1 VHVVGWLLVGEAA
14 VMTIP
19 AVADA
24 QVGSPDWSAFIL
36 SAFITAG
43 VGGALVLASGGGMP
57 ASLTVRQTFLLTT
70 LAWTVLSAFAAIP
83 FVLSST
89 DLGLVDALYEAT
101 SGLTT
106 AGGTVIVGLDALP
119 PGPLLWRIL
128 LNWFGGIGLVAMTLL
143 VFPFLRVGGMQLF
156 RTESSDRSDKLFGR
170 AKDLAATIATVYAAI
185 TTLSAVGFHLA
196 GLSWF
201 DAIAHGMSA
210 VSTGGFSTQ
219 DASLAAFP
227 GVAHYWV
234 ATASMIAGALPMTFY
249 VRFGLHGR
257 GAAHDAQVKAF
268 LSFLAF
274 SWAVMAAWALL
285 ETGMVREMPV
295 HEVLAHVAVNVTSV
309 VTTTGLAS
317 DDYGAWGGFATVAFF
332 ALFFVGGCTGSTS
345 GSIKI
350 FRWQVLVLS
359 LAAQM
364 RRMVTPHRV
373 TLVSYGGKPIPDE
386 VAQSVVNFVVVYVIT
401 FVVLSLVLAW
411 IGLDFLSA
419 SSGVASALSGVGPG
433 LGEVIGPAGNYAALP
448 DSAKL
453 LLCVAMLLGRLEI
466 LTVLVL
472 LTPGFWK

>member
-1 VHVVGWLLVGEAA
+1 
-14 VMTIP
+14 M
-19 AVADA
+19 
-24 QVGSPDWSAFIL
+24 
-36 SAFITAG
+36 
-43 VGGALVLASGGGMP
+43 
-57 ASLTVRQTFLLTT
+57 
-70 LAWTVLSAFAAIP
+70 
-83 FVLSST
+83 
-89 DLGLVDALYEAT
+89 
-101 SGLTT
+101 
-106 AGGTVIVGLDALP
+106 P

-128 LNWFGGIGLVAMTLL
+128 LNWIGGIGLVAMTLL

-170 AKDLAATIATVYAAI
+170 ARDLAAPIATVYAAL
-185 TTLSAVGFHLA
+185 TTISAVGFHLA
-196 GLSWF
+196 GLPWF

-210 VSTGGFSTQ
+210 VSTGGFSTR

-227 GVAHYWV
+227 GIAHYWV

-249 VRFGLHGR
+249 VRFGLQGR
-257 GAAHDAQVKAF
+257 SAIHDAQVKAF
-268 LSFLAF
+268 LTFLAF
-274 SWAVMAAWALL
+274 AWTVMAAWAFL
-285 ETGMVREMPV
+285 ETGMATEMPV
-295 HEVLAHVAVNVTSV
+295 HEVLAHIAVNVTSV
-309 VTTTGLAS
+309 VTTTGLVS

-332 ALFFVGGCTGSTS
+332 ALCFVGGCTGSTS

-359 LAAQM
+359 LGAQM

-401 FVVLSLVLAW
+401 FVVLSLALAW

-419 SSGVASALSGVGPG
+419 ASGVASALSGVGPG
-433 LGEVIGPAGNYAALP
+433 LGAVIGPAGNYAVLP

>member
-1 VHVVGWLLVGEAA
+1 MHVVGWLLVGEAA
-14 VMTIP
+14 VMTVP
-19 AVADA
+19 AGADA
-24 QVGSPDWSAFIL
+24 LVGSPDWIAFIL
-36 SAFITAG
+36 SAFITGG
-43 VGGALVLASGGGMP
+43 VGGALVLASGGRLP
-57 ASLTVRQTFLLTT
+57 TSLTVRQTFLLTT

-89 DLGLVDALYEAT
+89 DLELVDALYEAT

-106 AGGTVIVGLDALP
+106 AGGTVIIGLDALP

-170 AKDLAATIATVYAAI
+170 ARDLAATIATVYAAL
-185 TTLSAVGFHLA
+185 TTISAVGFHLA
-196 GLSWF
+196 GLPWF

-210 VSTGGFSTQ
+210 VSTGGFSTR

-257 GAAHDAQVKAF
+257 GAAHDVQVKAF

-274 SWAVMAAWALL
+274 AWVVMVAWALL
-285 ETGMVREMPV
+285 ETGMAAEMPV
-295 HEVLAHVAVNVTSV
+295 HEVLAHVVVNVTSV
-309 VTTTGLAS
+309 VTTTGLVS

-332 ALFFVGGCTGSTS
+332 ALCFVGGCTGSTS

-350 FRWQVLVLS
+350 FRWQVLILS
-359 LAAQM
+359 LGAQM

-386 VAQSVVNFVVVYVIT
+386 VAQSVVNFVVVYVIA
-401 FVVLSLVLAW
+401 FVVLSLALAW
-411 IGLDFLSA
+411 IELDFLSA

-433 LGEVIGPAGNYAALP
+433 LGSVIGPAGNYAVLP

-472 LTPGFWK
+472 LTRGFWK

>member
-1 VHVVGWLLVGEAA
+1 LLVGEAA
-14 VMTIP
+14 AMGIP
-19 AVADA
+19 AAADA
-24 QVGSPDWSAFIL
+24 LAGSRDWAAFAL

-43 VGGALVLASGGGMP
+43 VGGTLVLASGGGSPP
-57 ASLTVRQTFLLTT
+57 AVTVRQTFLLTT

-83 FVLSST
+83 FALSST
-89 DLGLVDALYEAT
+89 GLGPVDALYEAT

-128 LNWFGGIGLVAMTLL
+128 LNWIGGIGIVAMTLL

-156 RTESSDRSDKLFGR
+156 RTESSDRSDKLYGR
-170 AKDLAATIATVYAAI
+170 AKDLAATIATVYVAL
-185 TTLSAVGFHLA
+185 TLASATGFHLA
-196 GLSWF
+196 GLPWF
-201 DAIAHGMSA
+201 DAVAHGMSA
-210 VSTGGFSTQ
+210 VSTGGFSTR

-234 ATASMIAGALPMTFY
+234 ATASMVAGALPMTFY

-257 GAAHDAQVKAF
+257 GAGHDAQVKAF
-268 LSFLAF
+268 LYFLLLA
-274 SWAVMAAWALL
+274 WTVMAAWVLL
-285 ETGMVREMPV
+285 KTGMAEEMPV

-309 VTTTGLAS
+309 VTTTGLTS

-345 GSIKI
+345 GSIKV
-350 FRWQVLVLS
+350 FRWQVLLLS

-373 TLVSYGGKPIPDE
+373 TVPTYGGKPIGDD
-386 VAQSVVNFVVVYVIT
+386 VAQSVVNFVVVYVLA
-401 FVVLSLVLAW
+401 FVALSLALAW
-411 IGLDFLSA
+411 VGLDFLGAA
-419 SSGVASALSGVGPG
+419 SGIASALSGVGPG
-433 LGEVIGPAGNYAALP
+433 LGDTIGPAGNYAALP
-448 DSAKL
+448 AAAKL
-453 LLCVAMLLGRLEI
+453 LLCAAMLLGRLEI

-472 LTPGFWK
+472 LTPGFWRR